1 MATGDVTLSIAVEG
15 GNTKTVVID
24 SATRDKAKLQMSNS
38 GVGDGARDLSA
49 DADWQVYVVNKLGR
63 ELVNR
68 ANIQL
73 KTETSIS
80 AKTFTAAT

>member
-1 MATGDVTLSIAVEG
+1 
-15 GNTKTVVID
+15 
-24 SATRDKAKLQMSNS
+24 MSNS

-49 DADWQVYVVNKLGR
+49 DADWQVYVINKLGR
-63 ELVNR
+63 ERINK

-80 AKTFTAAT
+80 AMTITAAT